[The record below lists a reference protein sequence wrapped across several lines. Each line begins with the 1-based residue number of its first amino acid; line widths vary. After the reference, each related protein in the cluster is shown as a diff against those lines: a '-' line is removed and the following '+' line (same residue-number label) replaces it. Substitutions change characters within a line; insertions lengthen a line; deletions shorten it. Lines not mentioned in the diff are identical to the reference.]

1 MRIALVHSYYSSR
14 QPSGENVAVD
24 SQAALLREA
33 GHEVTV
39 VARHTDEQEQ
49 SRLYPVRSGLSVAS
63 GRGPSPVRELRGFRP
78 DVVHVHNLFPNWGT
92 RWLGEW
98 SGPVVATLHNFRPL
112 CAAGTLFRDGAVCTL
127 CPDGNP
133 KAALTYGCY
142 HGSVAQ
148 TVPLAWRNRHG
159 ADGDAVLQR
168 ADALIVLAERARDL
182 YARYGTPPQKLS
194 LLPNFVLA
202 DEPSGATVPDDRWL
216 FVGRLFP
223 EKGVLELLHAWPAG
237 QRLDVVGDGVLSDD
251 VQRALPPGSRLLGS
265 MDHDDVRRLFPHYQG
280 LVLPSRWPES
290 ATPLVVLEALA
301 AGVPVVALAGNA
313 AADLV
318 AETGCGAVV
327 GSDAAWGDALVEVRA
342 GRDAFASAARATYEQ
357 RFRPQA
363 WLTGITA
370 VYETAC
376 AIAR

>member
-1 MRIALVHSYYSSR
+1 MTAPCAPCVPTATPRPHS
-14 QPSGENVAVD
+14 P
-24 SQAALLREA
+24 
-33 GHEVTV
+33 
-39 VARHTDEQEQ
+39 
-49 SRLYPVRSGLSVAS
+49 
-63 GRGPSPVRELRGFRP
+63 
-78 DVVHVHNLFPNWGT
+78 
-92 RWLGEW
+92 
-98 SGPVVATLHNFRPL
+98 
-112 CAAGTLFRDGAVCTL
+112 
-127 CPDGNP
+127 
-133 KAALTYGCY
+133 YGCY

-182 YARYGTPPQKLS
+182 YARYGAPPQKLS

-223 EKGVLELLHAWPAG
+223 EKGVLELLRAWPAG

-327 GSDAAWGDALVEVRA
+327 GSDAPLGRCPGGGACRARRVRFGRAGDVRA
-342 GRDAFASAARATYEQ
+342 AVPAAGVADRHHRGVRDGLRHRPLNAR
-357 RFRPQA
+357 RDPGSRSPPLPVQA
-363 WLTGITA
+363 H
-370 VYETAC
+370 
-376 AIAR
+376 